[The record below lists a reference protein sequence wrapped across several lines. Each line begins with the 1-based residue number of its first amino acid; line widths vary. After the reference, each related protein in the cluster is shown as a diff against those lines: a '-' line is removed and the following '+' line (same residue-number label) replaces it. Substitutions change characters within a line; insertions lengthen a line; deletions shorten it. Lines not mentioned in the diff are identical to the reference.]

1 MKTTGWIFTIIG
13 VLAFFGA
20 AFKGHSVFGPC
31 FFLALGVY
39 LINKA
44 SSKEQDKTK
53 DDQDKKL
60 VD

>member
-20 AFKGHSVFGPC
+20 SLKGHSVFGPC
-31 FFLALGVY
+31 FFLALGLF

-44 SSKEQDKTK
+44 SSKDQDKTK
-53 DDQDKKL
+53 NDQDKKQ

>member
-20 AFKGHSVFGPC
+20 ALKGHSVFGPC